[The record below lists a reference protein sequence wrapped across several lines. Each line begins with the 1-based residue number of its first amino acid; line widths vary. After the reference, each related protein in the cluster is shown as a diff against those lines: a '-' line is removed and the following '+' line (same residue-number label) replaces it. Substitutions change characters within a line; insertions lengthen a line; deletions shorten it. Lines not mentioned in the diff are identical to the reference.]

1 MIPQVYT
8 PVNHRS
14 WSLSTVGD
22 RTVPTLS
29 FFGQAKQADEL
40 LKAELAL
47 PGQSELSTEQVKE
60 LVRFISL
67 GYLQELMADKET
79 FQARF
84 GAPIEDIY
92 PEFFD
97 TALSSLTGIAQS
109 ALATLGLAEDIARD
123 KGILQGINAASALA
137 LPKSN
142 IVDAAYA
149 VLNPLSK
156 AIAINSGVTQLIQQ
170 TTSINASVLDVARW
184 LEPITI
190 DVGWSFN
197 SLDTI
202 AQSVSFGILIPKYDW
217 IGDFER
223 WQSEDDEIMAAL
235 GLTKD
240 SEEYQEYYGE
250 MSMPM
255 IRRAAEVAKRIRSW
269 LENPKNE
276 PEKLTSLSSSIH
288 DEVWEAI
295 QGHLLHMSTI
305 FRLQTEY
312 AQYRKQSKPRVG
324 RPKGKVPLS
333 EQDIKA
339 VLRVEDMVKK
349 GLPIETAVQYGRM
362 SRATFF
368 RWRGKL
374 SESQ

>member
-1 MIPQVYT
+1 M
-8 PVNHRS
+8 
-14 WSLSTVGD
+14 GD

-79 FQARF
+79 FQAHF

-109 ALATLGLAEDIARD
+109 ALATLGLAEDMARD

-142 IVDAAYA
+142 IVKAAYA
-149 VLNPLSK
+149 ALNPLSEGLK
-156 AIAINSGVTQLIQQ
+156 IDFGMSELVQQ
-170 TTSINASVLDVARW
+170 MTSINASVIEVASWLKPITLDVG
-184 LEPITI
+184 L
-190 DVGWSFN
+190 SFN
-197 SLDTI
+197 SLDTL
-202 AQSVSFGILIPKYDW
+202 AQSVPSSIIVPKHDW
-217 IGDFER
+217 LGDFER

-240 SEEYQEYYGE
+240 SEEYQAYYGQ
-250 MSMPM
+250 MSMTM
-255 IRRAAEVAKRIRSW
+255 LRRAAEAAKRIRAW
-269 LENPKNE
+269 LENPKND

-288 DEVWEAI
+288 DEVWKAN
-295 QGHLLHMSTI
+295 QDHLLHMSTI
-305 FRLQTEY
+305 FRLQMEY
-312 AQYRKQSKPRVG
+312 VQYRKQSKPRVG
-324 RPKGKVPLS
+324 RPEGKVPLS
-333 EQDIKA
+333 AQDIKA
-339 VLRVEDMVKK
+339 FLRVEDMVKK
-349 GLPIETAVQYGRM
+349 GLSIETAVQYGRM

-368 RWRGKL
+368 RWKRKL
-374 SESQ
+374 KSQKIQ